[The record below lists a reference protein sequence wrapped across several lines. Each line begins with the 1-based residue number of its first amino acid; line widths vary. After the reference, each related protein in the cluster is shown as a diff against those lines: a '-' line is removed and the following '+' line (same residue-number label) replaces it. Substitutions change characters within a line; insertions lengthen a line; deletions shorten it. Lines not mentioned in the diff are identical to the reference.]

1 MHRDVGPMGSR
12 PRMVHVG
19 THKSQDT
26 LAPGSKVLSRSCLRS
41 RDLLQMSCRSFYTC
55 LCVCV
60 CIYIYIYTRVYT
72 YVYTRIYTCAY
83 MRIRELYTTDRK
95 YVMHVLILLLLCLE
109 QPPAQALA
117 ALVFSMQL
125 H

>member
-1 MHRDVGPMGSR
+1 MMHRDVGPMGSR

-26 LAPGSKVLSRSCLRS
+26 LAPGSKVLSRSCCEAEI
-41 RDLLQMSCRSFYTC
+41 SCRC
-55 LCVCV
+55 LVEASTRAYACVC
-60 CIYIYIYTRVYT
+60 IYIYTRVYT

>member
-1 MHRDVGPMGSR
+1 MLAHTSHKTPLPLEAKFCREVVAK
-12 PRMVHVG
+12 PR
-19 THKSQDT
+19 SPAD
-26 LAPGSKVLSRSCLRS
+26 VLSK
-41 RDLLQMSCRSFYTC
+41 LLHVPMR
-55 LCVCV
+55 VC
-60 CIYIYIYTRVYT
+60 IYIYTRVYT

-95 YVMHVLILLLLCLE
+95 YVMHMLILLLLCLE